1 MSFSSATSALL
12 LVDYQTQLMPA
23 IKDAKTIVDNTLRLA
38 QSAALLEIPVF
49 ATEQNRPGLGET
61 VADLKGFARS
71 TLSKRHFDATKETH
85 WAGFIPAHRSDI
97 VVAGCEAHVCVLQ
110 TAMGLL
116 KWGYA
121 VRLVGD
127 ATGSRSLTN
136 RDAALHRAE
145 RYGAEVVT
153 TEMVIFEW
161 LNTSDHPAF
170 REVLK
175 LVK

>member
-71 TLSKRHFDATKETH
+71 TLSKRHFDATKKRIGRDSFPPTEVT
-85 WAGFIPAHRSDI
+85 S
-97 VVAGCEAHVCVLQ
+97 
-110 TAMGLL
+110 LL
-116 KWGYA
+116 LA
-121 VRLVGD
+121 VKRMS
-127 ATGSRSLTN
+127 AYSR
-136 RDAALHRAE
+136 RRWDC
-145 RYGAEVVT
+145 
-153 TEMVIFEW
+153 
-161 LNTSDHPAF
+161 
-170 REVLK
+170 
-175 LVK
+175 